1 VPTFARTVLA
11 PITVEVSAGALK
23 RLPELLVDSRIS
35 SGGRVAIVLGPGLG
49 ETITAELDHLPD
61 ATIHTIKPG
70 TLASAREL
78 ANRLRDDPRVDA
90 LVAIGG
96 GKLLDTAKFAATDL
110 GLPMVAVATSLAHDG
125 LASPTAS
132 LMREGVSV
140 SYGVHPPLA
149 VLADLDFIRR
159 APAGQLRSG
168 IGDALTNLSAVADWE
183 LSHQVTGEAIDGLAV
198 AIARTGAE
206 AVLRHPGTIADDGF
220 LTSLAN
226 ALVQGGLAMG
236 MAGSSRPCSGGCH
249 EIVHALELLHPGLAS
264 HGYQGAVGALVCTW
278 LRGDEPLFRELSAAL
293 KRHGLP
299 RTAAD
304 LGLTTAE
311 LATAVAY
318 APRTRPG
325 RYTIL
330 EHRELDSVAL
340 GRHLTEMMHEL
351 D

>member
-1 VPTFARTVLA
+1 MPTFARTVLA
-11 PITVEVSAGALK
+11 PITVEVSSGAVA
-23 RLPELLVDSRIS
+23 RLPELLADSRIS
-35 SGGRVAIVLGPGLG
+35 SGGRVAVALGPGLG
-49 ETITAELDHLPD
+49 ETIADQLDHLPD
-61 ATIHTIKPG
+61 AVVHTVKAG
-70 TLASAREL
+70 SLDSAKEL
-78 ANRLRDDPRVDA
+78 TRRLRDDHVDA
-90 LVAIGG
+90 LVGIGG
-96 GKLLDTAKFAATDL
+96 GKLLDTAKWAASDL
-110 GLPMVAVATSLAHDG
+110 GLPMVSVATSLAHDG

-132 LMREGVSV
+132 LERDGVSV

-159 APAGQLRSG
+159 APANQLQSG
-168 IGDALTNLSAVADWE
+168 IGDALTNLSAVADWQ
-183 LSHQVTGEAIDGLAV
+183 LSNEVNGEPVDGLAA

-206 AVLRHPGTIADDGF
+206 AVLRHPGTIADDAF
-220 LTSLAN
+220 LATLAD
-226 ALVQGGLAMG
+226 ALIQGGLASS

-249 EIVHALELLHPGLAS
+249 EIAHALEALHPGLAS
-264 HGYQGAVGALVCTW
+264 HGAEGAIGALICTW
-278 LRGDEPLFRELSAAL
+278 LRGDDALFAELSAAL

-299 RTAAD
+299 RTASE

-340 GRHLTEMMHEL
+340 ERHLTEMMHEL

>member
-1 VPTFARTVLA
+1 MPTFARTVLA
-11 PITVEVSAGALK
+11 PITVEVSAGALG

-35 SGGRVAIVLGPGLG
+35 AGGRVAVALGPGLG
-49 ETITAELDHLPD
+49 ETIAAELDHLPD
-61 ATIHTIKPG
+61 ATVHTVKPG
-70 TLASAREL
+70 TLASARDL
-78 ANRLRDDPRVDA
+78 AARLRDDHRVDA
-90 LVAIGG
+90 LVGIGG
-96 GKLLDTAKFAATDL
+96 GKLLDTAKWAATDL

-132 LMREGVSV
+132 LEREGISV
-140 SYGVHPPLA
+140 SYGVHSPLA

-168 IGDALTNLSAVADWE
+168 VGDALTNLSAVADWK
-183 LSHQVTGEAIDGLAV
+183 LSHEVNGEPVDGLAA

-220 LTSLAN
+220 LATLAD
-226 ALVQGGLAMG
+226 ALIQGGLASS

-249 EIVHALELLHPGLAS
+249 EISHALDVLHPGLAS
-264 HGYQGAVGALVCTW
+264 HGEQGAVGALVCTW
-278 LRGDEPLFRELSAAL
+278 LRGDAALFAELSAAMR
-293 KRHGLP
+293 RHGLP
-299 RTAAD
+299 RTAGE
-304 LGLTTAE
+304 LGLSLAE

-340 GRHLTEMMHEL
+340 ERHLTEMMHEL

>member
-1 VPTFARTVLA
+1 MPTFARTVLA
-11 PITVEVSAGALK
+11 PIAVEVSAGALA
-23 RLPELLVDSRIS
+23 RLPELLVDARIS
-35 SGGRVAIVLGPGLG
+35 SGGRVAVALGPGLG
-49 ETITAELDHLPD
+49 ETIAAELDHLPD
-61 ATIHTIKPG
+61 ATVHTVKPG
-70 TLASAREL
+70 TLASARDL
-78 ANRLRDDPRVDA
+78 AARLRDDHRVDA
-90 LVAIGG
+90 LVGIGG
-96 GKLLDTAKFAATDL
+96 GKLLDTAKFAATEL
-110 GLPMVAVATSLAHDG
+110 GLPMVSVATSLAHDG

-132 LMREGVSV
+132 LERDGVSV

-159 APAGQLRSG
+159 APVAQLRSG
-168 IGDALTNLSAVADWE
+168 VGDALTNLSAVADWQ
-183 LSHQVTGEAIDGLAV
+183 LSHDVNGEALDGLAV

-206 AVLRHPGTIADDGF
+206 SVLRHPGTVADDGF

-249 EIVHALELLHPGLAS
+249 EISHALDVLHPGLAS
-264 HGYQGAVGALVCTW
+264 HGEQGAVGALVCTW
-278 LRGDEPLFRELSAAL
+278 LRGDEALFSELSAAMR
-293 KRHGLP
+293 RHGLP
-299 RTAAD
+299 RTAAE

-340 GRHLTEMMHEL
+340 ERHLTEMMHEL

>member
-11 PITVEVSAGALK
+11 PITVEVSSGAVA
-23 RLPELLVDSRIS
+23 RLPELLADSRIS
-35 SGGRVAIVLGPGLG
+35 SGGRVAVALGPGLG
-49 ETITAELDHLPD
+49 ETIADQLDHLPD
-61 ATIHTIKPG
+61 AVVHTVKPG
-70 TLASAREL
+70 SLASAREL
-78 ANRLRDDPRVDA
+78 TRRMRDDHVDA
-90 LVAIGG
+90 LVGIGG
-96 GKLLDTAKFAATDL
+96 GKLLDTAKWAASDL
-110 GLPMVAVATSLAHDG
+110 GLPMVSVATSLAHDG

-132 LMREGVSV
+132 LERDGVSV

-149 VLADLDFIRR
+149 VLADLDFIRE
-159 APAGQLRSG
+159 APANQLQSG
-168 IGDALTNLSAVADWE
+168 IGDALTNLSAVADWQ
-183 LSHQVTGEAIDGLAV
+183 LSHEVNGEPVDGLAA

-206 AVLRHPGTIADDGF
+206 AVLRHPGTIRDDAFLATLAD
-220 LTSLAN
+220 
-226 ALVQGGLAMG
+226 ALIQGGLASS

-249 EIVHALELLHPGLAS
+249 EIAHALEALHPGLAS
-264 HGYQGAVGALVCTW
+264 HGAEGAIGALICTW
-278 LRGDEPLFRELSAAL
+278 LRGDEPLFKELAAAL
-293 KRHGLP
+293 RRHGLP
-299 RTAAD
+299 RTASE

-340 GRHLTEMMHEL
+340 ERHLTEMMHEL

>member
-11 PITVEVSAGALK
+11 PITVEVSSGAVA
-23 RLPELLVDSRIS
+23 RLPELLADSRIS
-35 SGGRVAIVLGPGLG
+35 SGGRVAVALGPGLG
-49 ETITAELDHLPD
+49 ETIAAELDHLPD
-61 ATIHTIKPG
+61 ATVHTVTPG
-70 TLASAREL
+70 SLDSAKEL
-78 ANRLRDDPRVDA
+78 TKRLRDDHRVDA
-90 LVAIGG
+90 LVGIGG
-96 GKLLDTAKFAATDL
+96 GRLLDTAKWAASDL
-110 GLPMVAVATSLAHDG
+110 GLPMVSVATSLAHDG

-132 LMREGVSV
+132 LERDGVSV

-149 VLADLDFIRR
+149 VLADLDFIRQ
-159 APAGQLRSG
+159 APAHQLQSG
-168 IGDALTNLSAVADWE
+168 IGDALTNLSAVADWQ
-183 LSHQVTGEAIDGLAV
+183 LSHEVNGEPVDGLAA

-206 AVLRHPGTIADDGF
+206 AVLRHPGTIADDAF
-220 LTSLAN
+220 LATLAD
-226 ALVQGGLAMG
+226 ALIQGGLASS

-249 EIVHALELLHPGLAS
+249 EIAHALEALHPGLAS
-264 HGYQGAVGALVCTW
+264 HGAQGALGALICTW
-278 LRGDEPLFRELSAAL
+278 LRGDKALFRELSAAL

-299 RTAAD
+299 RTASE
-304 LGLTTAE
+304 LGLNTKE

-340 GRHLTEMMHEL
+340 ERHLTEMMHEL

>member
-1 VPTFARTVLA
+1 MPTFARTVLA
-11 PITVEVSAGALK
+11 PITVEVSSGAVA
-23 RLPELLVDSRIS
+23 RLPELLADSRIS
-35 SGGRVAIVLGPGLG
+35 SGGRVAVALGPGLG
-49 ETITAELDHLPD
+49 ATLTDELDHLPD
-61 ATIHTIKPG
+61 AVVHTVKPG
-70 TLASAREL
+70 TLDAAKEL
-78 ANRLRDDPRVDA
+78 TRRLRDDHVDA
-90 LVAIGG
+90 LVGIGG
-96 GKLLDTAKFAATDL
+96 GKLLDTAKWAASDL
-110 GLPMVAVATSLAHDG
+110 GLPMVSVATSLAHDG

-132 LMREGVSV
+132 LVRDGASV

-159 APAGQLRSG
+159 APANQLQSG
-168 IGDALTNLSAVADWE
+168 IGDALTNLSAVADWQ
-183 LSHQVTGEAIDGLAV
+183 LSHEVNGEPVDGLAA

-206 AVLRHPGTIADDGF
+206 AVLRHPGTIADDAF
-220 LTSLAN
+220 LATLAD
-226 ALVQGGLAMG
+226 ALIQGGLASS

-249 EIVHALELLHPGLAS
+249 EIAHALEALHPGLAS
-264 HGYQGAVGALVCTW
+264 HGAEGALGALVCTW
-278 LRGDEPLFRELSAAL
+278 LRGDTAMFAELSAAM

-299 RTAAD
+299 RTAD
-304 LGLTTAE
+304 ELGLNTAE

-340 GRHLTEMMHEL
+340 ERHLTEMMHEL